1 MGAVGL
7 CRNEPNQLMAMC
19 VACGR
24 IVCGDISFT
33 DVLKPD
39 ETGYA
44 PVNLVIL
51 TVGNGPGELW
61 WWASPAGPRAVLLT
75 WQGGVRARVVVD
87 AVRRATETAARLLL
101 IFKLLHCIF
110 ADLSERGVRA
120 RCRGL
125 RAMLVNRHALC

>member
-1 MGAVGL
+1 MTAVGAVGL

-51 TVGNGPGELW
+51 TVGNGPGEW
-61 WWASPAGPRAVLLT
+61 WWVVGIPSTAACGLADTAG
-75 WQGGVRARVVVD
+75 
-87 AVRRATETAARLLL
+87 RRAGSCGRQRAATRDRDGGPTAAY
-101 IFKLLHCIF
+101 F
-110 ADLSERGVRA
+110 
-120 RCRGL
+120 
-125 RAMLVNRHALC
+125 